1 MINLNIHHIGYAV
14 KDIIKAYEKFEQ
26 IGYVNETD
34 VIRDEKRKV
43 EIQFLIK
50 DNYRIELISPYEGK
64 SPIEKILKRGNTPYH
79 ICYEVLNLES
89 EIKNLQSTGYTLVEK
104 PEKAPAIENKRVAF
118 MFSVDMGLIEL
129 VEK

>member
-1 MINLNIHHIGYAV
+1 MNIHHIGYAV
-14 KDIIKAYEKFEQ
+14 KDIVKSYEKFKE
-26 IGYVNETD
+26 IGYVKETD
-34 VIRDEKRKV
+34 VIIDEKRKV
-43 EIQFLIK
+43 EIQFLVK
-50 DNYRIELISPYEGK
+50 DNYRIELISPYETK

-79 ICYEVLNLES
+79 ICYEVLNLEN

-118 MFSVDMGLIEL
+118 MFSMDMGLIEL